1 MNYFSCWLWCV
12 LIGKRGWLRWEKQPR
27 YLDSD
32 QWCQFLDQ
40 ISWERFHKLPLMF
53 GWLWF
58 STRMGTSIKLLLV
71 HCWFSLI
78 YITLM
83 FVFKISDR
91 FAECGLLMQCLEEL
105 ARKYPA
111 TKFVKIISTDCIPNY
126 PDRNLPTVLVYNNGA
141 VKANYVGLRSFGRR
155 CTPEGI
161 LCMPVLAFTLYHYF
175 YFKFIC
181 AFLYNY
187 SFKLLWC
194 FSFQYFSYWFLL

>member
-1 MNYFSCWLWCV
+1 
-12 LIGKRGWLRWEKQPR
+12 
-27 YLDSD
+27 
-32 QWCQFLDQ
+32 
-40 ISWERFHKLPLMF
+40 
-53 GWLWF
+53 
-58 STRMGTSIKLLLV
+58 
-71 HCWFSLI
+71 
-78 YITLM
+78 M

-181 AFLYNY
+181 ASLYNDN
-187 SFKLLWC
+187 FKLL
-194 FSFQYFSYWFLL
+194 

>member
-1 MNYFSCWLWCV
+1 
-12 LIGKRGWLRWEKQPR
+12 
-27 YLDSD
+27 
-32 QWCQFLDQ
+32 
-40 ISWERFHKLPLMF
+40 
-53 GWLWF
+53 
-58 STRMGTSIKLLLV
+58 
-71 HCWFSLI
+71 
-78 YITLM
+78 M

-181 AFLYNY
+181 ASLYNY
-187 SFKLLWC
+187 NSN
-194 FSFQYFSYWFLL
+194 YFDVFLSSISVIDFFCRILIVKRLKD